1 MTTATKPVPI
11 GMLIT
16 VALLALFGAYG
27 AWAAVAEDSWIH
39 ALGGVVAIAACV
51 GTAMLKAWSRYL
63 VYLLTATL
71 IGMWAYSV
79 YTAVNVGYFSLY
91 SARQITLQLTPG
103 ILLILLSCCCT
114 YLVFRH
120 FRAAKLRT

>member
-1 MTTATKPVPI
+1 MASPATPI

-16 VALLALFGAYG
+16 VALLALFGVYG
-27 AWAAVAEDSWIH
+27 AWTAIAENSWIH
-39 ALGGVVAIAACV
+39 ALGGVVAFAACV

-79 YTAVNVGYFSLY
+79 YAAVKVGYFSLY
-91 SARQITLQLTPG
+91 SARQITLQLAPG
-103 ILLILLSCCCT
+103 ILLILLSCCCA

-120 FRAAKLRT
+120 FRDSKLRI